1 MMKAKCLPLIFS
13 LLSCSSIAT
22 NDNIPTGEVVFNALF
37 SQFNS
42 SLVGEPLCQT
52 DERLQDLLAL
62 SLSVSM
68 SERTKTHVSTTCESS
83 KAESV
88 DNKVL
93 DVWDCTVNFLET
105 DDSDVFISSSSYVIA
120 LSKVDLK
127 FVRGSLRCR

>member
-13 LLSCSSIAT
+13 LLSCSSVAT
-22 NDNIPTGEVVFNALF
+22 NDISPTGEVVFNALF
-37 SQFNS
+37 SQFDS
-42 SLVGEPLCQT
+42 SLVSEPLCQT
-52 DERLQDLLAL
+52 EERLQDLLAL

-83 KAESV
+83 KVESV
-88 DNKVL
+88 DKKVL

-105 DDSDVFISSSSYVIA
+105 DDSDAFISSSSYVLA